1 MMHTVT
7 VQAIKDFD
15 LDGRR
20 VSAGEDV
27 TVAPVIAASLG
38 FRGVVSLLGG
48 TYRTRD
54 MVAAP
59 VSFVPDIQPADPP
72 AAKTRRRRPRKPRQ

>member
-27 TVAPVIAASLG
+27 TVAPVIAAALN

-48 TYRTRD
+48 NYSTRD
-54 MVAAP
+54 MVASPVRFVTDAP
-59 VSFVPDIQPADPP
+59 PVEQPAP
-72 AAKTRRRRPRKPRQ
+72 KTRRRRTRKPRS